1 MLGRHE
7 RIALALAGVHVTGEK
22 KKKKKKR
29 FFIDKGIRQSSPT
42 LGISNN
48 VQVG

>member
-22 KKKKKKR
+22 KKKKKKKD
-29 FFIDKGIRQSSPT
+29 FSST
-42 LGISNN
+42 KELGKAHQLLEYLIMFK
-48 VQVG
+48 

>member
-22 KKKKKKR
+22 KKKKKKKI
-29 FFIDKGIRQSSPT
+29 FNKKKNFAKKT
-42 LGISNN
+42 KKLN
-48 VQVG
+48 

>member
-22 KKKKKKR
+22 KKKKKDFSATKE
-29 FFIDKGIRQSSPT
+29 
-42 LGISNN
+42 LGKAHQLLEYLIMFK
-48 VQVG
+48 

>member
-22 KKKKKKR
+22 KKKKKKD
-29 FFIDKGIRQSSPT
+29 FSST
-42 LGISNN
+42 KELGKAHQLLEYLIMFK
-48 VQVG
+48 